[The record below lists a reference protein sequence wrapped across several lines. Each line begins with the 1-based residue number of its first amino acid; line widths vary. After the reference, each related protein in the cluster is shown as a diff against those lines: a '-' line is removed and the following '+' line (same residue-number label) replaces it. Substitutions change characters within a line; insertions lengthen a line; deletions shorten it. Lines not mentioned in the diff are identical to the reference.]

1 MQHRLPTRT
10 LRLGLVI
17 LSGLWL
23 SACGSHLNQQQ
34 CASMNWYQVGYND
47 GAAGNYQQ
55 DLHNAMQDCAKF
67 GMTVDATRYQK
78 GWQAGV
84 KQFCQPEQ
92 AEQLGIRGQTYNPV
106 CPSHLSAAFDQAWRR
121 GLHRY
126 CIPST
131 GYNLGRQGAAFPDF
145 CAPDQAV
152 KFRNAYDDGYRIY
165 SAIQGLNQ
173 DIGNINNDLDRNQR
187 QVHKQQRQ
195 IDDINQQLKN
205 PVLPADQRQTL
216 MQQARELN
224 ISNLQLRDQISRLE
238 GQRLRLQQQQHDY
251 ETR

>member
-1 MQHRLPTRT
+1 MQYNTPRRSMKF
-10 LRLGLVI
+10 GLVV
-17 LSGLWL
+17 LGSLFL
-23 SACGSHLNQQQ
+23 SACASHLNQQQ

-47 GAAGNYQQ
+47 GVAGQYQQ
-55 DLHNAMQDCAKF
+55 DLHTAIQDCAKF
-67 GMTVDATRYQK
+67 GMTVDATRYQQ

-92 AEQLGIRGQTYNPV
+92 AEQLGTRGQTYNPV
-106 CPSHLSAAFDQAWRR
+106 CPANLSAAFDQAWRH
-121 GLHRY
+121 GLRRY
-126 CIPST
+126 CIPSS
-131 GYNLGRQGAAFPDF
+131 GYNLGRQGAAYPDF
-145 CAPDQAV
+145 CAPDQVV

-165 SAIQGLNQ
+165 NAIQGLNQ
-173 DIGNINNDLDRNQR
+173 DINNLNSDLDRYQR

-205 PVLPADQRQTL
+205 PSLPADQRQML

-224 ISNLQLRDQISRLE
+224 TSNLQLRDQISRLE
-238 GQRLRLQQQQHDY
+238 GQRVRLQQQQHDY